1 MNAIKEARHIIRSEP
16 ESEAARTLA
25 HLAVSLESEADFPLT
40 SLYALDLKT
49 FGLAMKIL
57 DEWRLDR
64 YYAQKGKLLNMSQQL
79 NIQAVH

>member
-1 MNAIKEARHIIRSEP
+1 MNAIKEARHIVKSEP
-16 ESEAARTLA
+16 DSEAARTLA
-25 HLAVSLESEADFPLT
+25 RLVVALESEAEFPLA

-64 YYAQKGKLLNMSQQL
+64 YYAQKGMLLYGSQQL
-79 NIQAVH
+79 NTQAAH

>member
-1 MNAIKEARHIIRSEP
+1 MNAIKEARHIVKSEP

-25 HLAVSLESEADFPLT
+25 RLVVALESEAEFPLA

-64 YYAQKGKLLNMSQQL
+64 YYAQKGMLLNVSQQL
-79 NIQAVH
+79 NTQAAH